1 MDARK
6 NFLLCLA
13 VFFVI
18 VFFGWAHS
26 PAAGPDTDKGIK
38 AETMPGEASS
48 GVATTVVKNPRGCLE
63 YDGTG
68 YRVITREAK
77 PDGKTSQVRLKPVT
91 TKENGT
97 VYVLEVI
104 DEKEKPAAEEQPKT
118 ADSGPRLAVERLEN
132 VEGRKGV
139 APAPVRE
146 TRADYGVGVKVS
158 ESSEV
163 LLGRGVVVENK
174 DNKNTDSR
182 DDGWRFRFKTNF

>member
-1 MDARK
+1 MGTGK
-6 NFLLCLA
+6 NFLLCLS
-13 VFFVI
+13 VLLVM
-18 VFFGWAHS
+18 VFFGLSYSA
-26 PAAGPDTDKGIK
+26 AAGTDTNKDAKVQTAPDNT
-38 AETMPGEASS
+38 SS
-48 GVATTVVKNPRGCLE
+48 GVSTTVVKNPRGSLE

-68 YRVITREAK
+68 YRVITREKK
-77 PDGKTSQVRLKPVT
+77 PDDKGSQVRMKPVT
-91 TKENGT
+91 TKDKGT
-97 VYVLEVI
+97 VYILEVI
-104 DEKEKPAAEEQPKT
+104 DGKEKPAEEPKT
-118 ADSGPRLAVERLEN
+118 AEPGPRLAVERLEN
-132 VEGRKGV
+132 VESRKGV